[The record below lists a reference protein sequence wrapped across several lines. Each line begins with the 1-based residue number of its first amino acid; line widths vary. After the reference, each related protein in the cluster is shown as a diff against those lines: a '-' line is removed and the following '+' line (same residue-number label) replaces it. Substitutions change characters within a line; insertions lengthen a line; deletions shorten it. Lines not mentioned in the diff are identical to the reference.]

1 MIDPHVH
8 LRDWGQSEKE
18 TLAHGFEVAQLCG
31 VEEFFDMPNTVPP
44 LTSQQAVL
52 QRLADAKAAGLG
64 SSYHLYAGLTE
75 DSEQIASMV
84 ALTKSLK
91 GKVIGLKLFAG
102 HSTGNMGLISE
113 QQQRKV
119 YETLAACQYDGVVA
133 VHCEKE
139 SLLLP
144 DLEDPSDFS
153 THSLARPFQAEVQ
166 SVADQLAFSRD
177 ANFTGTLHICHLSS
191 PKALSLIEE
200 ARRQGRKV
208 TCAVTP
214 HHVLLSSE
222 VAKDQSLY
230 AKMNPPL
237 RSESERK
244 ELFSAL
250 LSGKIDW
257 IETDHAPHTLQD
269 KRNGACGIPGFSGLL
284 LLVKV
289 LMDNGCSLERLKLLL
304 GGRVRQVFGLEQR
317 DIYIPPYETLLEL
330 SAQAAKMYVFDS
342 FLMVRQ
348 KC

>member
-1 MIDPHVH
+1 MIDAHVH
-8 LRDWGQSEKE
+8 LRDWGQREKE
-18 TLAHGFEVAQLCG
+18 TLAHGFAVAKLCG

-44 LTSQQAVL
+44 LTSEQEIL
-52 QRLADAKAAGLG
+52 RRLEDAKAAGLKN
-64 SSYHLYAGLTE
+64 SYHLYAGLTG
-75 DSEQIASMV
+75 DSQQIASMV
-84 ALTKSLK
+84 ELTKKLK
-91 GKVIGLKLFAG
+91 GQVIGLKLFAG
-102 HSTGNMGLISE
+102 HSTGNMGLVTE

-119 YETLAACQYDGVVA
+119 YEELAASQYEGVVA

-144 DLEDPSDFS
+144 DLEDPTDFS
-153 THSLARPFQAEVQ
+153 THSLARPSKAEVQ
-166 SVADQLAFSRD
+166 SVADQLEFCRD
-177 ANFTGTLHICHLSS
+177 AGFKGTLHICHLSS
-191 PKALSLIEE
+191 PEALDLIEE
-200 ARRQGRKV
+200 AKRRGQKV

-237 RSESERK
+237 RSEAERK
-244 ELFSAL
+244 QLFSAL
-250 LSGKIDW
+250 LSGRIDW

-289 LMDNGCSLERLKLLL
+289 LLDNDCSPTLLKLLV
-304 GGRVRQVFGLEQR
+304 GGRVSQVFGLGKK
-317 DIYIPPYETLLEL
+317 DIFIPAYENLLEL
-330 SAQAAKMYVFDS
+330 SSQAAKMYVFDP
-342 FLMVRQ
+342 FLTVRQ